1 MQRTVMARR
10 LHVSWLIAGLMA
22 GIATGAALVIV
33 ARPPLTGALLIVC
46 ALLLV
51 GVGLHAR
58 RVWALLPMLFCG
70 ILLGLARGGDLQ
82 MDLQKY
88 EPFIGRT
95 ITIAGVIAEDPSLA
109 AEGEQRLRLRAVTID
124 DHKLPGIVWVST
136 FETAEFKRSDLV
148 VLRGTLS
155 EGFGNLP
162 ASMWRAQLVSAD
174 RPAYAD
180 LPRQTRDIFAEQG
193 AQRAIPEPEVDL
205 GMGFLTGQK
214 SALPPD
220 LDEQLR
226 LLGLT
231 HVVVAS
237 GYNLTILV
245 RFARG
250 LLARRSKYLALASSL
265 LMIAA
270 FIGVTGASPSMSRAG
285 LVAVLSLLAWYV
297 GRNIH
302 PVALLL
308 IAAGSTAFVQPSYV
322 WGDLGWLL
330 SFLSFAG
337 VMLLAPLIRDY
348 FFAAKTGNNW
358 IVRILVETMSAQLMT
373 LPLIVYVFGQYSPYA
388 LFANLLILPLVPL
401 AMLLTFAGGLLALA
415 SAPLA
420 SIFGFPATVVLKYMT
435 SAVEWMARLPGVA
448 TELTVALPV
457 ALFGYAV
464 LLVIGLYL
472 WRSTRHNFRRDNIID

>member
-1 MQRTVMARR
+1 MTRR

-22 GIATGAALVIV
+22 GIVAGAAFAVI
-33 ARPPLTGALLIVC
+33 ARPPLTGSLLIICV
-46 ALLLV
+46 LLLA

-58 RVWALLPMLFCG
+58 RIWALALMLLCG
-70 ILLGLARGGDLQ
+70 ILLGMARGGDLQ
-82 MDLQKY
+82 ADLQKY
-88 EPFIGRT
+88 EPFIGHT
-95 ITIAGVIAEDPSLA
+95 ATVVGTIAEDPSLA
-109 AEGEQRLRLRAVTID
+109 GEGEQRLRLREVTIG
-124 DHKLPGIVWVST
+124 DHRLPGIVWIST
-136 FETAEFKRSDLV
+136 FEAAEFKRSDV
-148 VLRGTLS
+148 VAFRGELS

-162 ASMWRAQLVSAD
+162 ASMWRAQLISAD

-180 LPRQTRDIFAEQG
+180 LPRQMRDSFAEGG
-193 AQRAIPEPEVDL
+193 AAKAIPEPEVDL

-214 SALPPD
+214 SALPPE

-308 IAAGSTAFVQPSYV
+308 IAAGVTAFVQPSYV

-348 FFAAKTGNNW
+348 FFAAKTGDNW
-358 IVRILVETMSAQLMT
+358 IVRILVETTSAQLMT

-388 LFANLLILPLVPL
+388 LLANLLILPLVPL

-415 SAPLA
+415 SASLA
-420 SIFGFPATVVLKYMT
+420 SIWGFPATVVLTYMT
-435 SAVEWMARLPGVA
+435 SMVEWMARLPGA
-448 TELTVALPV
+448 AAELTISLPIAL
-457 ALFGYAV
+457 LGYAG

-472 WRSTRHNFRRDNIID
+472 WRATHHSFRRDNIID

>member
-1 MQRTVMARR
+1 MRHMVMMRQ

-22 GIATGAALVIV
+22 GIVAGAALAII
-33 ARPPLTGALLIVC
+33 AQPPLTGALLIVC
-46 ALLLV
+46 ILLLV

-58 RVWALLPMLFCG
+58 RVWALAPMLLCG
-70 ILLGLARGGDLQ
+70 ILLGMARGGDLQ
-82 MDLQKY
+82 ADLRKY

-95 ITIAGVIAEDPSLA
+95 VTVAGIIAEDPSLA
-109 AEGEQRLRLRAVTID
+109 AGGEQRLRLREVTIG
-124 DHKLPGIVWVST
+124 DHKLPGIAWIST
-136 FETAEFKRSDLV
+136 FEEAEFKRSDK
-148 VLRGTLS
+148 VLFRGELS

-180 LPRQTRDIFAEQG
+180 APRQMRDSFAEDG
-193 AQRAIPEPEVDL
+193 AAKAIPEPEVNL

-214 SALPPD
+214 STLPPE

-265 LMIAA
+265 FMIAA

-285 LVAVLSLLAWYV
+285 LVAVLSLLTWYV

-308 IAAGSTAFVQPSYV
+308 IAAGATAFVQPSYV

-337 VMLLAPLIRDY
+337 VMLLAPLIRDF
-348 FFAAKTGNNW
+348 FFAAKTGDNW
-358 IVRILVETMSAQLMT
+358 LVRILAETTSAQLMT

-388 LFANLLILPLVPL
+388 LFANVLVLPLVPL
-401 AMLLTFAGGLLALA
+401 AMLLTFAGGLLALVF
-415 SAPLA
+415 APLA
-420 SIFGFPATVVLKYMT
+420 SIFGFPATVVLTYMT
-435 SAVEWMARLPGVA
+435 SVVEWMARLPGA
-448 TELTVALPV
+448 AAELTVSLPV
-457 ALFGYAV
+457 ALLGYAA
-464 LLVIGLYL
+464 LLATGFYL
-472 WRSTRHNFRRDNIID
+472 WRATRHNFRRDNIID